1 MELKEHLIEIVERHL
16 PDESYYL
23 VEIIL
28 KGIAENQKVLILID
42 GDDGVNID
50 ACAKL
55 SRAVAADLEV
65 EDPFPDKYTLE
76 VSSPGL
82 DHPLIMA
89 RQYAGRI
96 GKGLKLTLKDGSECT
111 GKLLS
116 SSEDK
121 IVIAKEVK
129 QGKKQVTEETEIAL
143 ADISRAM
150 AVVSFK

>member
-1 MELKEHLIEIVERHL
+1 MELKEHLIAVAERHL
-16 PDESYYL
+16 PDDSYYL
-23 VEIIL
+23 VDIIL

-42 GDDGVNID
+42 GDTGVNID
-50 ACAKL
+50 VCAKL
-55 SRAVAADLEV
+55 SRAVAAELELD
-65 EDPFPDKYTLE
+65 DPFPDKYTLE

-82 DHPLIMA
+82 DHPLLMA
-89 RQYAGRI
+89 RQYSARI
-96 GKGLKLTLKDGSECT
+96 GKGLKLTLADGSECS

-116 SSEDK
+116 ADEDK

-150 AVVSFK
+150 VLVSFK